1 MAGSRIQG
9 AVSGREVIA
18 VPERGHVDLPQSI
31 WEKMESVQG
40 FRRLLDRGVLA
51 ATLLPG
57 RGVRLHGSCY
67 VGRAQCGEVVLEFRE
82 KIDGAL
88 VSLLGHATHDA
99 FKMER
104 AEAPASELGD
114 LAALLIHQFLTSV
127 TTYVSRGRHFH
138 YAVEQRTGSLVGG
151 SLDITRSIQLRA
163 RGLGHLLVFDKN
175 TVSHNT
181 PVNRIIFAALREIER
196 LNRLIKIPSDDIVRA
211 RGLAMLFADCRDAE
225 ILFSRR
231 TSFVDQAEALLAT
244 ALPVFVRD
252 MVALAGVVL
261 AHESFENSAE
271 TTAAVPRTWF
281 LNLEALFETAVRN
294 VLAASLRAS
303 HCMTRGGEHG
313 KRVFERVRVE
323 YIAHPD
329 LVISQVGGVEAVG
342 DVKYKNWGGSA
353 AGGDVYQLLV
363 HAAAFQC
370 RRAFL
375 VFPSDGYEVRRLGDA
390 ATGCDVTFF
399 TVDVRNLHRD
409 VDLLIADL
417 GLSSAKAPES
427 VETPIS
433 V

>member
-1 MAGSRIQG
+1 M
-9 AVSGREVIA
+9 
-18 VPERGHVDLPQSI
+18 
-31 WEKMESVQG
+31 
-40 FRRLLDRGVLA
+40 
-51 ATLLPG
+51 
-57 RGVRLHGSCY
+57 
-67 VGRAQCGEVVLEFRE
+67 
-82 KIDGAL
+82 
-88 VSLLGHATHDA
+88 
-99 FKMER
+99 
-104 AEAPASELGD
+104 
-114 LAALLIHQFLTSV
+114 
-127 TTYVSRGRHFH
+127 
-138 YAVEQRTGSLVGG
+138 
-151 SLDITRSIQLRA
+151 
-163 RGLGHLLVFDKN
+163 FDKN

-225 ILFSRR
+225 ILFGRR

-342 DVKYKNWGGSA
+342 DVKYKNWDGSA

-409 VDLLIADL
+409 VDRLIADL